1 MFKRSISLI
10 LVLLVICNF
19 SGCTKDTP
27 YALYNYPLSK
37 WQSTDN
43 IITIYVNGDGDGYCT
58 IMLDDEKIDLFVDF
72 YLDVALW
79 FHDID
84 YYLETGVRK
93 SIENWKTKCSD
104 GKFVATVED
113 TTYFEFGQE
122 FTFVLVEDNLSE
134 EDIPYP
140 IKPEEES
147 KNKETITQYI

>member
-1 MFKRSISLI
+1 MFKRIISLV

-27 YALYNYPLSK
+27 YAIYNHPLSK

-43 IITIYVNGDGDGYCT
+43 MITIYVDSDGKGYCN
-58 IMLDDEKIDLFVDF
+58 IILDNEIIDFYVDF
-72 YLDVALW
+72 YLDVNIT
-79 FHDID
+79 FYDID
-84 YYLETGVRK
+84 HY
-93 SIENWKTKCSD
+93 WKTGIRKGIEIWTTKCREE
-104 GKFVATVED
+104 KFVATVED
-113 TTYFEFGQE
+113 TTYFEVGQE

-140 IKPEEES
+140 VKPEEES